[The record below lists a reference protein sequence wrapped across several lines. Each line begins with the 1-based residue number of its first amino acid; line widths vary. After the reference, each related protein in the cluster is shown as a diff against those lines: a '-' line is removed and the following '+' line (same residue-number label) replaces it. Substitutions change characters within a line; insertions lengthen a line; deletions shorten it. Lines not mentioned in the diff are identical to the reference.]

1 MASPFLQKY
10 TAQPKLN
17 VPGFNEKI
25 TLTKQSVSPL
35 LDVVVF
41 FVNLVWF

>member
-1 MASPFLQKY
+1 MLKKN

-25 TLTKQSVSPL
+25 TLTNHYKSPL
-35 LDVVVF
+35 PGVVVI
-41 FVNLVWF
+41 FVSLARF